1 VPALAL
7 LRRPEVTAAGLRAA
21 LPELTDVPRR
31 ALEQVEIE
39 TKYEGY
45 IGRQREQV
53 DRHRRMEEREIPDGF
68 DFLSIRALSHEGRE
82 KLARIRPR
90 SIGQAAR
97 IPGLTPADIS
107 ILMVWLEARHRTH
120 PCSLPGRDPE

>member
-1 VPALAL
+1 MRVDASPALLL
-7 LRRPEVTAAGLRAA
+7 LRRPEVTAAQLRAA
-21 LPELTDVPRR
+21 LPELAGLPRR

-45 IGRQREQV
+45 IGRQKEQV
-53 DRHRRMEEREIPDGF
+53 DRHRRMEEREIPEGF

-107 ILMVWLEARHRTH
+107 ILMVWLEARQRSPATT
-120 PCSLPGRDPE
+120 